1 MIVCRIKI
9 DDASNGTVLEF
20 EYNDA
25 WHPLTDGPGFSMVA
39 RDALQDRSLWG
50 EREGWMPSYAMLGS
64 PGVSEPSTAPLPGA
78 VAINEI
84 MNYGTGV
91 DGDRI
96 ELYRPLIIDAKNE
109 RAADWYA
116 SFGAERLQ
124 GQPLRLVIHLSTF
137 AVDLRAAG
145 HF

>member
-1 MIVCRIKI
+1 GRVLVVRDPGGFAARYGMGPGPIAGVFAGSLDNSGERIKI

-64 PGVSEPSTAPLPGA
+64 PGTGEPSAAPLPGA
-78 VAINEI
+78 IAINEI

-96 ELYRPLIIDAKNE
+96 ELRNTTSAPIDISG
-109 RAADWYA
+109 WY
-116 SFGAERLQ
+116 L
-124 GQPLRLVIHLSTF
+124 T
-137 AVDLRAAG
+137 
-145 HF
+145 